1 LQGSLEAQEALVVRV
16 GMDEAKTGL
25 NGPVQRLRILLGP
38 SEKVFQVKDVQ
49 EEFHIQTFVRGQ
61 GLFDSRSA
69 GVKGAVDIGNIVAPS
84 ATAATDAVSV
94 QKQVKEVAIQVD
106 RELRPVVEPESH
118 NELGANGIDSAHLC
132 KLQLEA
138 AHRFE

>member
-1 LQGSLEAQEALVVRV
+1 
-16 GMDEAKTGL
+16 MDEAKTGL
-25 NGPVQRLRILLGP
+25 NGPVQRLRILLGR
-38 SEKVFQVKDVQ
+38 SEEVFQVKDVQ
-49 EEFHIQTFVRGQ
+49 EEFHIQTFVRCQ

-94 QKQVKEVAIQVD
+94 QVQVKEVAIQLD
-106 RELRPVVEPESH
+106 RELRPVMEPESH
-118 NELGANGIDSAHLC
+118 NELGAIGIDSAHLC

-138 AHRFE
+138 THRFE

>member
-1 LQGSLEAQEALVVRV
+1 
-16 GMDEAKTGL
+16 MDEAKSGL
-25 NGPVQRLRILLGP
+25 NGPVRRLRILLGP

-84 ATAATDAVSV
+84 AAAAADAVSV
-94 QKQVKEVAIQVD
+94 QVQVKEVAIQLD
-106 RELRPVVEPESH
+106 RELRPVVEPELH
-118 NELGANGIDSAHLC
+118 NELRAIGIDSAHLC

>member
-1 LQGSLEAQEALVVRV
+1 
-16 GMDEAKTGL
+16 MDEAKTGPD
-25 NGPVQRLRILLGP
+25 GPVQSHRILLGL
-38 SEKVFQVKDVQ
+38 SEEVFQVKDVQ

-84 ATAATDAVSV
+84 AATAADADSV
-94 QKQVKEVAIQVD
+94 QIQVKEVVIQVD

-118 NELGANGIDSAHLC
+118 NELGSIGIDSAHLC
-132 KLQLEA
+132 KFQFEA

>member
-1 LQGSLEAQEALVVRV
+1 
-16 GMDEAKTGL
+16 MDEAKTGL

-38 SEKVFQVKDVQ
+38 TEKVFQVKYVQ

-69 GVKGAVDIGNIVAPS
+69 GVKGTVDIGNIVAPS
-84 ATAATDAVSV
+84 ATAATYAVSV
-94 QKQVKEVAIQVD
+94 QIQVKEVAIQVD

-118 NELGANGIDSAHLC
+118 NELRTIGIDSAHIC
-132 KLQLEA
+132 KLQFEA